1 MINQL
6 FWIDHILAI
15 LLGIALPIISLK
27 QSKHALPSAEF
38 WNTSSKVNFYK
49 ANSGFL
55 WILAFLV
62 IGLFWI
68 TKRPLPFKFT
78 WTNELFILLGISI
91 VLYFIETGISHVN
104 PSKTKEK
111 LLQTA
116 PFLPSKKIE
125 LFNYFIL
132 AISAGICEE
141 IVFRGFLLNYFI
153 ALFDQI
159 TLPVLIS
166 SFLFAIVHI
175 YQGIKAVFKIFV
187 FSLLFAMLFLWS
199 ESLLIPIFLHA
210 AIDIVS
216 GISAYKILS
225 KPED

>member
-1 MINQL
+1 MINHL
-6 FWIDHILAI
+6 IWIDHILA
-15 LLGIALPIISLK
+15 LFLGIVLPFITLK
-27 QSKHALPSAEF
+27 QSKHSLPSAEF
-38 WNTSSKVNFYK
+38 WNTPSKINFYK

-68 TKRPLPFKFT
+68 TQRPLPFKIA
-78 WTNELFILLGISI
+78 WINEIFILLGISI

-116 PFLPSKKIE
+116 PFLPSNRIE

-159 TLPVLIS
+159 NLPVLLS

-199 ESLLIPIFLHA
+199 GSLLIPIFLHA
-210 AIDIVS
+210 TIDIVS

-225 KPED
+225 QTEN